1 MQIDPDAADWPYQQ
15 VAAALRQQIAA
26 GQLGPRLP
34 SHMDLAE
41 ELGVAPRTVQ
51 RALRLLIDEGLL
63 YARPGRGTF
72 IRPTDTQGG

>member
-15 VAAALRQQIAA
+15 VADALRERITA
-26 GQLGPRLP
+26 GELGPRLP

-41 ELGVAPRTVQ
+41 QLGVAPRTVQ
-51 RALRLLIDEGLL
+51 KALKVLIDEGLL

-72 IRPTDTQGG
+72 VRRPGTQG